1 MFHLDEAVREWA
13 WKEYSAT
20 ATAKQ
25 RRLFNKQQ
33 QKKNEKYIDLQIDW
47 SSVRFIDETKW
58 MGYANANGTLESAT
72 KLEGR
77 QMETGRIDPPE
88 PTTSVLFE
96 TKFVNNTNDPQ
107 KYTMRTEKTTR
118 SSISTSIE
126 KGLTKGFEMGVK
138 LMTPCEV
145 FEASAGFRRE
155 VTLSNSEG
163 ETFEEE
169 LTWGVESEIQV
180 KENEVAEASL
190 VVNERKQT
198 GKFVVKTKISGM
210 VYVTFTNIKDN
221 NSFLKSTGNDI
232 SEMVKEYIDRE
243 RKRERDLPFVKIS
256 GDVVSVETVG
266 ECKFR
271 YGVSQQVKV
280 NKRPITLEEKAAND
294 RNRAS

>member
-1 MFHLDEAVREWA
+1 MFNLDEVVREWA
-13 WKEYSAT
+13 WKEYAAT

-25 RRLFNKQQ
+25 RRLLNKQQ
-33 QKKNEKYIDLQIDW
+33 QKKNKYIDLQIDW

-58 MGYANANGTLESAT
+58 MRDANANGTLESAI

-96 TKFVNNTNDPQ
+96 TKFVNDTDVPQ

-145 FEASAGFRRE
+145 FEASAGYRRE

-169 LTWGVESEIQV
+169 LTWSVESEIQV
-180 KENEVAEASL
+180 KENEAVEASL

-232 SEMVKEYIDRE
+232 SEIVKEHIDRE

-256 GDVVSVETVG
+256 GTVVLVETVG

-271 YGVSQQVKV
+271 YGVSQEVKV
-280 NKRPITLEEKAAND
+280 NKRPITLDEKAAND
-294 RNRAS
+294 RDGAS